1 MSRTLIVTND
11 FPPRQGGIE
20 TFASEMAR
28 RFPPESIVVYTSA
41 ERGAAAYDASLPFP
55 VIRDR
60 SRTLL
65 PTGRV
70 MRKAGLIA
78 LEHDCDTAWIAAAA
92 PLGLIA
98 PALRACGVKR
108 VVATTHGHETWWAKV
123 PLTRW
128 GLRTIGRWVDVM
140 TYISGHTYRAI
151 LPAVTPDT
159 TLVRLSPGVDV
170 EQFTPAHSS
179 ATDPGPSS
187 DGNCGVIVCTA
198 RLVPRKGQDSLIR
211 ALPAVLERH
220 PDTKLLLVG
229 DGPDRR
235 RLQRLT
241 RTKGVETSVTFV
253 GGLPHALVPQILA
266 NATIF
271 AMPCRTRRLGL
282 EEEGLG
288 IAYLEASAM
297 GLPIIV
303 GDSGGAPETVQAGHT
318 GYVVTDVEQLTQA
331 IVELLDNP
339 ARARAMGECGR
350 NWVAA
355 QWTWHAAYA
364 TLLAALFPNVDVNG
378 QDRSS
383 APQH

>member
-20 TFASEMAR
+20 TFASEMAH

-41 ERGAAAYDASLPFP
+41 ERGAAAYDASLPFL

-70 MRKAGLIA
+70 MRRAGRIA
-78 LEHDCDTAWIAAAA
+78 LEHGCDTAWIAAAA

-128 GLRTIGRWVDVM
+128 GLHTIGRWVDVL

-159 TLVRLSPGVDV
+159 ALVRLSPGVDV
-170 EQFTPAHSS
+170 EQFNPVRGSVAGPDPSPDGSS
-179 ATDPGPSS
+179 
-187 DGNCGVIVCTA
+187 GVIVCTA

-220 PDTKLLLVG
+220 PDTTLLLVG

-235 RLQRLT
+235 RLQRLA
-241 RTKGVETSVTFV
+241 RTKGVENAVTFV
-253 GGLPHALVPQILA
+253 GGLPHELVAQVLA
-266 NATIF
+266 GATIF

-297 GLPIIV
+297 GLPIIA
-303 GDSGGAPETVQAGHT
+303 GDSGGAPETVQAGRT
-318 GYVVTDVEQLTQA
+318 GYVVKDVEQLTQA

-339 ARARAMGECGR
+339 VRARAMGERGR
-350 NWVAA
+350 SWVAV
-355 QWTWHAAYA
+355 QWTWNTAYS
-364 TLLAALFPNVDVNG
+364 TLLTALFPNVLADG

-383 APQH
+383 TPQQ